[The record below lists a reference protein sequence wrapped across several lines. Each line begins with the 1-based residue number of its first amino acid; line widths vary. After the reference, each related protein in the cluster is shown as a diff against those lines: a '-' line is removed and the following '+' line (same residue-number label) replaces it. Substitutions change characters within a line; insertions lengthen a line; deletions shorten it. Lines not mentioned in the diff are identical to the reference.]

1 MDPLD
6 ASASKELYW
15 DDQCIGKEERTMQ
28 VDISWEAKTEASQSF
43 LKWLENLERGV
54 SIRSGAVAVLRANIG
69 SGRIVCLYYC

>member
-6 ASASKELYW
+6 ASASKELCW

-28 VDISWEAKTEASQSF
+28 VDISWVAKTEASQSF

-54 SIRSGAVAVLRANIG
+54 SIRSGAVAVHNDPAVN
-69 SGRIVCLYYC
+69 